1 MKTKHFN
8 RLFLSIT
15 FLLTGIAAASE
26 SSLSIQNQIEEKWD
40 RFQAG
45 REFAL
50 FKPHKPDGEI
60 SAEYAALSALRRQ
73 IWDAPEYELSAHLLS
88 SDLVRAPHCVAFD
101 FNNTVPYYNASTI
114 YLDGKT
120 YIACEGPRS
129 KDVPAFFRLLSSQG
143 VTHLVR
149 LTSPFE
155 GWTKKCHPYWDGI
168 VSESEGK
175 AFLNIPSADG
185 IHQVEAFHMDR
196 WIDNQGVD
204 PEELLNLVLQV
215 RKELNDQTLLL
226 VHCSAGVG
234 RTGTFL
240 AALAIVDAI
249 DRNEPFS
256 IEEIVFRLSLQRV
269 HSVSKI
275 SQYFTLYKL
284 ADAYLYTN
292 EFKNWE
298 FGKEAAQI
306 FASGA
311 NDHCRMARRE

>member
-1 MKTKHFN
+1 MAKYSNSF
-8 RLFLSIT
+8 FLSIAL
-15 FLLTGIAAASE
+15 LLTGIAAASE
-26 SSLSIQNQIEEKWD
+26 SSLSVQEQIEERWD
-40 RFQAG
+40 RFQTG

-50 FKPHKPDGEI
+50 FKPNKPDDEI
-60 SAEYAALSALRRQ
+60 SAEFNALNALRRQ
-73 IWDAPEYELSAHLLS
+73 MWATPEYDLSARLLA
-88 SDLVRAPHCVAFD
+88 SDLVRASHCVAFD

-168 VSESEGK
+168 VLESEEK
-175 AFLNIPSADG
+175 AILNIPSASG
-185 IHQVEAFHMDR
+185 FHPVEAFHLDR
-196 WIDNQGVD
+196 WIDNQGVN
-204 PEELLNLVLQV
+204 PEELLNLVLKV
-215 RKELNDQTLLL
+215 RAQLTDSSLLL

-240 AALAIVDAI
+240 AALAILDAI

-269 HSVSKI
+269 HSVSKA
-275 SQYFTLYKL
+275 SQYATLYKL
-284 ADAYLYTN
+284 ADAY
-292 EFKNWE
+292 FIHK
-298 FGKEAAQI
+298 
-306 FASGA
+306 
-311 NDHCRMARRE
+311 